1 MDEFVVEE
9 DRFLWN
15 EVEELLD
22 IRDIRGLLELDDERM
37 SLVLVQAIFKSVSK
51 GLFQLVHDIFQK

>member
-1 MDEFVVEE
+1 MGM
-9 DRFLWN
+9 
-15 EVEELLD
+15 
-22 IRDIRGLLELDDERM
+22 RDVWGLEELDDEKL